1 MRCHDWCRIFFCK
14 MKEKEIYNEL
24 LSKLKR
30 YCKYQERCKSD
41 VESKLSALD
50 VPDKIKELIIHKL
63 SEKEFFNNKRFSSE
77 YVVGKF
83 RNNNWGKIKIRYN
96 LKCKCIEKET
106 IDEALK
112 KIPEDEY
119 SSTFNEIAKK
129 EWIKRKN
136 LNLSTRR
143 RRFSNTLQSRGW
155 EFYLIKDFI
164 DKQIKNKDL
173 ID

>member
-1 MRCHDWCRIFFCK
+1 MIGVAFFFCK

-24 LSKLKR
+24 LTKLKR

-41 VESKLSALD
+41 VESKLSGLD
-50 VPDKIKELIIHKL
+50 APDKIKELIINEL

-83 RNNNWGKIKIRYN
+83 RNNNWGKIKIRFN
-96 LKCKCIEKET
+96 LKCKRIEKET

-119 SSTFNEIAKK
+119 SSTFNEMAKK

-164 DKQIKNKDL
+164 AKQNKNKNL

>member
-1 MRCHDWCRIFFCK
+1 

-24 LSKLKR
+24 LTKLKR

-41 VESKLSALD
+41 VESKLSGLD
-50 VPDKIKELIIHKL
+50 APDKIKELIINEL
-63 SEKEFFNNKRFSSE
+63 SEKEFFNNKRFSNE

-83 RNNNWGKIKIRYN
+83 RNNNWGKIKIKYN
-96 LKCKCIEKET
+96 LKCKSIEKKT

-143 RRFSNTLQSRGW
+143 RRFINTLQSRGW
-155 EFYLIKDFI
+155 EFYLIKNFI
-164 DKQIKNKDL
+164 AKQIKNKDL